1 MTAPRVLIGFNPNGT
16 RGFTISPSRSK
27 THPNLQT
34 HPDLPKGKEQVTP
47 DIDTRPNLTS
57 SPTAQH
63 NHFSPH
69 LTSPEE

>member
-1 MTAPRVLIGFNPNGT
+1 MTTPRVLIGFNPNGT

-27 THPNLQT
+27 THPNL
-34 HPDLPKGKEQVTP
+34 PKGKEQVTP

-63 NHFSPH
+63 NHSSPH